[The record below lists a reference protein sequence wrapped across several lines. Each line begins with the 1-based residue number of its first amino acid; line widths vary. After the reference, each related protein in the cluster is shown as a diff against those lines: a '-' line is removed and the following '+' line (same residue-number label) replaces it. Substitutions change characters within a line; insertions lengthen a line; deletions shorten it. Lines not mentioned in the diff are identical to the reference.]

1 MEHEMRETF
10 DALRAPEEVKDR
22 TRAAVARQVRRRK
35 RLRPLMAVACFAVV
49 VVTLG
54 GWRAYFTP
62 AAVISVDI
70 NPSVELEVNRFDR
83 VLSLEG
89 LGDDGEALAAAL
101 NVRFLDYRTAL
112 EEILSSGAVT
122 ECLAQG
128 EELSIAVVD
137 LTGNGSGELL
147 SGVEA
152 CAAATPGAHCYAADY
167 GDVSDAHSC
176 GLSYG
181 KYSAYLALR
190 ALDPTVTAKE
200 VQGMTMREIR
210 ARIAA
215 LGGDDSDVPAGSQ
228 ETGQGAGAGHGQEHG
243 RGHHGG
249 C

>member
-1 MEHEMRETF
+1 MERDMREAF
-10 DALRAPEEVKDR
+10 GALRAPEDVKAR
-22 TRAAVARQVRRRK
+22 TRAAVARQVRRRR
-35 RLRPLMAVACFAVV
+35 RLRPLMAAACLAVV
-49 VVTLG
+49 LVTLG

-89 LGDDGEALAAAL
+89 RNDDGEALAAEL
-101 NVRFLDYRTAL
+101 SVRFRDYRTAL
-112 EEILSSGAVT
+112 EEILSSSAVT
-122 ECLAQG
+122 DCLDRG

-137 LTGNGSGELL
+137 LTGHGADEVL

-152 CAAATPGAHCYAADY
+152 CAAAAPGTHCYAADY

-181 KYSAYLALR
+181 KYSAYLALH
-190 ALDPTVTAKE
+190 ALDPTVTAEE
-200 VQGMTMREIR
+200 VREMTMSEIR

-215 LGGDDSDVPAGSQ
+215 LGGDGSDVPAGSQ

>member
-10 DALRAPEEVKDR
+10 DALRAPEEEKDR
-22 TRAAVARQVRRRK
+22 TRAAVARQIRRRK
-35 RLRPLMAVACFAVV
+35 RLRPLMAAACFAVV

-101 NVRFLDYRTAL
+101 NVRFRDYRTAL

-152 CAAATPGAHCYAADY
+152 CAAATPAPTATPRTTATCPTPTAAA
-167 GDVSDAHSC
+167 S
-176 GLSYG
+176 
-181 KYSAYLALR
+181 
-190 ALDPTVTAKE
+190 PTASTAP
-200 VQGMTMREIR
+200 I
-210 ARIAA
+210 
-215 LGGDDSDVPAGSQ
+215 LPSVPWIPPSRRRRS
-228 ETGQGAGAGHGQEHG
+228 
-243 RGHHGG
+243 RG
-249 C
+249 

>member
-35 RLRPLMAVACFAVV
+35 RLRPLMAAACFAV

-70 NPSVELEVNRFDR
+70 NPSVELEVNHFDR

-89 LGDDGEALAAAL
+89 LGDDGEALAAEL
-101 NVRFLDYRTAL
+101 NVRFRDYRTAL
-112 EEILSSGAVT
+112 EELLSSGTVT

-190 ALDPTVTAKE
+190 ALDPTVTAEE

-210 ARIAA
+210 SRIAA

-228 ETGQGAGAGHGQEHG
+228 GAGQRAGHGQEHG

>member
-22 TRAAVARQVRRRK
+22 TRAAVACQVRRRK
-35 RLRPLMAVACFAVV
+35 RLRPLMAAACFAV

-89 LGDDGEALAAAL
+89 LGDDGEALAAEL
-101 NVRFLDYRTAL
+101 NVRFQDYREAL
-112 EEILSSGAVT
+112 EELLSSAAVT

-228 ETGQGAGAGHGQEHG
+228 GAGQGAGHGQEHG

>member
-1 MEHEMRETF
+1 MERKMQETF
-10 DALRAPEEVKDR
+10 DALHAPEELKNR
-22 TRAAVARQVRRRK
+22 TRAVVIRQVRRRR
-35 RLRPLMAVACFAVV
+35 RLRPLAVAACFAVV

-89 LGDDGEALAAAL
+89 RNDDGETLAADL
-101 NVRFLDYRTAL
+101 NVRFQDYQTAL
-112 EEILSSGAVT
+112 EEVLSSAAVT
-122 ECLAQG
+122 DCLARG

-137 LTGNGSGELL
+137 LTGQGAADLL
-147 SGVEA
+147 SGVED
-152 CAAATPGAHCYAADY
+152 CTAATPGAHCYAADY
-167 GDVSDAHSC
+167 GDVSAAHSC

-181 KYSAYLALR
+181 KYSAYLALH
-190 ALDPTVTAKE
+190 ALDPTVTVE
-200 VQGMTMREIR
+200 EIQGMTMSEIR

-215 LGGDDSDVPAGSQ
+215 LRGDGSEVPALSQ
-228 ETGQGAGAGHGQEHG
+228 GTGQGAGHGQEHG
-243 RGHHGG
+243 QGHHGG

>member
-1 MEHEMRETF
+1 MERDMREAF
-10 DALRAPEEVKDR
+10 DALRAPEDVKAR
-22 TRAAVARQVRRRK
+22 TRAAVARQVRRRR
-35 RLRPLMAVACFAVV
+35 RLRPLMAAACLAVV
-49 VVTLG
+49 LVTLG

-89 LGDDGEALAAAL
+89 RNDDGEALAAEL
-101 NVRFLDYRTAL
+101 SVRFRDYRTAL

-137 LTGNGSGELL
+137 LTGEGAGELL

-228 ETGQGAGAGHGQEHG
+228 GAGQGAGHGQEHG